1 MIFLVFS
8 KLSELCGVMK
18 YHILRYSAFEDG
30 YSGLADNPE
39 GVAWCINP
47 SFPRACERSEHVRR
61 SWGKVKHTLS
71 RYPEG
76 VVYPSK
82 PYKELSNIEMQPS
95 LGFSPALV
103 FSLES

>member
-18 YHILRYSAFEDG
+18 YHLLRYSAFDDG

-39 GVAWCINP
+39 GVA
-47 SFPRACERSEHVRR
+47 
-61 SWGKVKHTLS
+61 
-71 RYPEG
+71 
-76 VVYPSK
+76 YPSK
-82 PYKELSNIEMQPS
+82 PYKELSNIEMQPP

-103 FSLES
+103 FSLEG